1 MSDKPHQKPDFQ
13 GVARS
18 SMEEHDKLHQTIG
31 ELRACAEQ
39 AKSSQQEKH
48 LEALGEWLKEFK
60 VIMRRHMDFEEADG
74 FMRPVVEIRPTL
86 AGRVEEI
93 RAEHDQVWETLNE
106 LIGAIDNPG
115 QSSFWPRDVPD
126 ATLALLDQIIH
137 HEEKENTIILDVFID
152 DVGTKD

>member
-1 MSDKPHQKPDFQ
+1 MS
-13 GVARS
+13 
-18 SMEEHDKLHQTIG
+18 
-31 ELRACAEQ
+31 
-39 AKSSQQEKH
+39 
-48 LEALGEWLKEFK
+48 
-60 VIMRRHMDFEEADG
+60 DG